1 LLIPAL
7 IIAALIFFFPGSLG
21 FLGRRSDVLGGVFG
35 DRDRENFNYDYGE
48 GNANQAAGGGGGGAG
63 GAYNAYDYNGAQAG
77 GQGYYPDYQSERRSA
92 ARSVNWADF
101 VSRAIEKV
109 EGFLNKDH
117 QQ

>member
-1 LLIPAL
+1 M
-7 IIAALIFFFPGSLG
+7 IAPDPPVFPGSLG

-35 DRDRENFNYDYGE
+35 GDRDRENYNYDYGE
-48 GNANQAAGGGGGGAG
+48 GNNVNQGGGAAG